1 MPVVALVVVYNS
13 AWAKEIN
20 YEVLSCSSHYSEFT
34 YNTSQNTLM
43 AGDCSKDDIV
53 DVEIEVK
60 KLKGTIC
67 VVIYAGNVKS
77 TDEYETIMNPEHEIM
92 RHEITEIGTQ
102 KYSVSPKCNCYAVTI
117 ELMEGSEYANF
128 TETEYVWST
137 NWEHLL
143 WKLGLKQSKKSID
156 TIRMVIE

>member
-1 MPVVALVVVYNS
+1 M
-13 AWAKEIN
+13 
-20 YEVLSCSSHYSEFT
+20 
-34 YNTSQNTLM
+34 
-43 AGDCSKDDIV
+43 

-77 TDEYETIMNPEHEIM
+77 LERYNTIVNSEHEIM

-102 KYSVSPKCNCYAVTI
+102 KYSVSPKCNCYAVTV
-117 ELMEGSEYANF
+117 ELMEGSEYANI
-128 TETEYVWST
+128 TETEYEWST

-143 WKLGLKQSKKSID
+143 WKLGLKKGEKGGID
-156 TIRMVIE
+156 TIRTVIE